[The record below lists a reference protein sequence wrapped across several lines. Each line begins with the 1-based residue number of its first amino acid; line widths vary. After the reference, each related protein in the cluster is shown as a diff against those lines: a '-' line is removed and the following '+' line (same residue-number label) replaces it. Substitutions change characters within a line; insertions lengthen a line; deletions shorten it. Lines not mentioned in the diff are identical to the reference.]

1 MICMAV
7 TIDSNLI
14 NLMEQLTI
22 QNQYIYAAIIASAT
36 LLTAG
41 YLLQTKSNSKP
52 NSLPAKDFEK
62 LLYHYQRLA
71 E

>member
-41 YLLQTKSNSKP
+41 YFLQTKSNSKP
-52 NSLPAKDFEK
+52 NGLPAKDFEK
-62 LLYHYQRLA
+62 LLYHY
-71 E
+71 

>member
-36 LLTAG
+36 ILTAG
-41 YLLQTKSNSKP
+41 YFLQTKSKFEEKSN
-52 NSLPAKDFEK
+52 FEK
-62 LLYHYQRLA
+62 SSFEQSNF
-71 E
+71 